1 MLVDCPMLHE
11 ELKVIFLQKL
21 EGRILLK
28 KNEWLLKFPPVLLTF
43 LRKPTHI
50 SYQEIE
56 AQNSLI

>member
-1 MLVDCPMLHE
+1 MLHE

-21 EGRILLK
+21 KGHILLK
-28 KNEWLLKFPPVLLTF
+28 KNEWLLKFLPVLLPF

>member
-1 MLVDCPMLHE
+1 MLVDCPYVARGVE
-11 ELKVIFLQKL
+11 GNIFTKAK
-21 EGRILLK
+21 RNILLK
-28 KNEWLLKFPPVLLTF
+28 KNEWLLKFLPVLLPF